1 MNEFTLLGPKIEDNK
16 IENII
21 FILDLNEEI
30 LNYEFQTNNK
40 YNFLN

>member
-1 MNEFTLLGPKIEDNK
+1 MNEFTLLAPKIEDNK

-21 FILDLNEEI
+21 FVLDLNEEI

-40 YNFLN
+40 YYYII